1 MQATGRPYLQWI
13 DDDGELRRLDIV
25 DRIFIGRV
33 CQGIDETRRILIN
46 SPVVSRDHAV
56 IGFIGSNL
64 EIRDLSAN
72 GTWVNDVRLTPNS
85 FKYLVDGDVIRVG
98 KTFVCVTDPR
108 NIPARARQDDS
119 PLTSLTML
127 TNRIT
132 TVTNLVADVRGF
144 SSLTQT
150 HTSNQIYSVMKLIFE
165 TFGEIVREHNG
176 TVKDFVGDAIF
187 AFWDHD
193 VAPQKEQ
200 AILACRTAIK
210 QAHSLNQIR
219 TEVLGASSG
228 TTRLKLGWGI
238 TTGEVTISCYGSGMA
253 DLALVGDSTNLAF
266 RLSAVAN
273 KDIPR
278 EILICSQTANL
289 VRDVMSLDDLGSMPI
304 RERTG
309 QEHLYGLLI
318 LKDTLPSLRSD
329 HAATKATLIEF

>member
-1 MQATGRPYLQWI
+1 MQATSRPYLQWI
-13 DDDGELRRLDIV
+13 DEDGELRRLDIV

-33 CQGIDETRRILIN
+33 CQGIDETRRIVIN

-56 IGFIGSNL
+56 ISFSGSNL

-98 KTFVCVTDPR
+98 KTFVCVKDPG
-108 NIPARARQDDS
+108 NIPARQDDS
-119 PLTSLTML
+119 PSRWRTVL

-150 HTSNQIYSVMKLIFE
+150 HTSYQIYSVMKLIFE
-165 TFGEIVREHNG
+165 TFGEIVREHKG

-187 AFWDHD
+187 AFWDHN

-200 AILACRTAIK
+200 AMLACRTAIK
-210 QAHSLNQIR
+210 QAQSVNQIR
-219 TEVLGASSG
+219 TEVLGGSSG
-228 TTRLKLGWGI
+228 AAPLKLGWGI

-278 EILICSQTANL
+278 EIVMCSQTANL
-289 VRDVMSLDDLGSMPI
+289 VSDLMSLDDLGLMPI
-304 RERTG
+304 RERSG

-318 LKDTLPSLRSD
+318 FNDAPPSRASN
-329 HAATKATLIEF
+329 HAATNATLIDI